1 MWNFLYQHWRHGVEI
16 FILAALAYNGY
27 LFFRATR
34 GARILTGLVVVLLSL
49 TMISQLLELG
59 VINSLLQG
67 FSVFLVVGMVVLFQ
81 PELRRVLAELGSH
94 RFFALNRADPESL
107 DVLIEAME
115 ELSHKRCGALFAI
128 KGGIDL
134 RQFAQSGVEVD
145 GKVSTELI
153 TTIFHPKTA
162 LHDGGAIID
171 QGRIMAAGCVFPVSQ
186 RDVQDRA
193 IGLRH
198 RAGMGVT
205 EETDA
210 IALVVSEETGA
221 LSICYQGKIE
231 HDLEPTELRKRLNE
245 LLTFG
250 PQGEMQAIAR
260 RNNTRLDKRLLS
272 LVTHNWK
279 EKALAAFLAF
289 IFWYLIFMQMNYA
302 GNNGFPGQRPHAEDS
317 RRSFE
322 SENSD

>member
-1 MWNFLYQHWRHGVEI
+1 MLEFLKDHWRHGVEI
-16 FILAALAYNGY
+16 LILAALAYHGY

-49 TMISQLLELG
+49 TLISQLLELG
-59 VINSLLQG
+59 VINSLIQG

-94 RFFALNRADPESL
+94 RLFSLNRPDPESL
-107 DVLIEAME
+107 DLLIEAMQ

-134 RQFAQSGVEVD
+134 RQFAQSGVELD
-145 GKVSTELI
+145 AKVSAELI

-186 RDVQDRA
+186 REVQDRA

-221 LSICYQGKIE
+221 LSICHQGKIE
-231 HDLEPTELRKRLNE
+231 HDLEPEQLRKRLNE
-245 LLTFG
+245 ILTFG
-250 PQGEMQAIAR
+250 PQGEVQEIAHR
-260 RNNTRLDKRLLS
+260 KQVGLFKRLAGM
-272 LVTHNWK
+272 VTHNWK
-279 EKALAAFLAF
+279 EKLLALALAFL
-289 IFWYLIFMQMNYA
+289 FWYLISIQVNQA
-302 GNNGFPGQRPHAEDS
+302 AASFPAQRQS
-317 RRSFE
+317 RATGL
-322 SENSD
+322 